1 MDIRRHDVSE
11 TKITIDELIAGHRL
25 PTLPTVAAR
34 VLEMTDAEDIDLRR
48 IADVVQMDQALA
60 AKVLRTVNSSF
71 YGLSRPCGTVR
82 QAMVYLGLNA
92 VKTLVL
98 SFSLV
103 DTVDGRGA
111 DANGFNFTEYWRRS
125 IHTAVASRELARK
138 IGGWDPEEAFLAG
151 LMQDVGVIALYR
163 QLEQSYISSIRSGGG
178 RHETIATIERDAY
191 GFDHAQLGAAIA
203 MRWKLPLVQVEAIRY
218 HHDASRAPME
228 YRSACRIV
236 DAARQL
242 AASFEQDAPSSV
254 MRRFRQCA
262 RDWFGFDAEHVRAIA
277 VDVAGAV
284 HSISS
289 LFSINTGALPATER
303 LLAAAEERL
312 VAHQIDQDRR
322 TDLLQTANADLEAQ
336 VRTDP
341 LTGVYSRRALEQTLT
356 VRLEAARTTNRTVSV
371 LFIDANKF
379 KDINDTHGH
388 LAGDAVLKHIA
399 TMLKS
404 NTREESVVGRYGGDE
419 FVIVLP
425 NCSSDDAQLVGNRI
439 LEAVKTTPCAAGSGW
454 PSLQASVSI
463 GVATAL
469 PDDECDASELL
480 SRADASMYDAKSIAG
495 RIDRA
500 A

>member
-1 MDIRRHDVSE
+1 MSE

-34 VLEMTDAEDIDLRR
+34 VLEMTDAEDIDLHS
-48 IADVVQMDQALA
+48 IAEVVQMDQALA
-60 AKVLRTVNSSF
+60 AKVLRTVNSSL

-82 QAMVYLGLNA
+82 QAMVFLGLNA

-103 DTVDGRGA
+103 DTVDGHGA

-125 IHTAVASRELARK
+125 IHTAVAARELARK

-163 QLEQSYISSIRSGGG
+163 QMERDSTTSIRCGNGHQEAIT
-178 RHETIATIERDAY
+178 RIERDEY

-203 MRWKLPLVQVEAIRY
+203 TRWKLPAVQVEAIRY
-218 HHDASRAPME
+218 HHDASRAPLE
-228 YRSACRIV
+228 YRPACRIV

-242 AASFEQDAPSSV
+242 AESFEHNAPTSA
-254 MRRFRQCA
+254 MHGFRQCA
-262 RDWFGFDAEHVRAIA
+262 RDWFGFDSEHLRAIV

-284 HSISS
+284 HSMSS
-289 LFSINTGALPATER
+289 LFSINTGVLPETGR

-312 VAHQIDQDRR
+312 VAHQIDQDRK

-341 LTGVYSRRALEQTLT
+341 LTGVYSRRALVQTLA
-356 VRLEAARTTNRTVSV
+356 VRLEAARVTNRTVSV

-379 KDINDTHGH
+379 KNINDTHGH

-399 TMLKS
+399 DMLKS

-425 NCSSDDAQLVGNRI
+425 NCSAEEAKLVGNRI
-439 LEAVKTTPCAAGSGW
+439 FDAVSATPCPAGSGW
-454 PSLQASVSI
+454 PALTTSVSI
-463 GVATAL
+463 GQATAL
-469 PDDECDASELL
+469 PDDGCDASVLL
-480 SRADASMYDAKSIAG
+480 NLADSSMYDAKSIIG

>member
-1 MDIRRHDVSE
+1 MSE
-11 TKITIDELIAGHRL
+11 TKITIEELIAGHRL

-125 IHTAVASRELARK
+125 IHTAVAARELARK

-178 RHETIATIERDAY
+178 RHETIATIERNEY

-203 MRWKLPLVQVEAIRY
+203 MRWKLPCVQVEAIRY
-218 HHDASRAPME
+218 HHDASRAPLE

-254 MRRFRQCA
+254 MRKFRQCT

-284 HSISS
+284 HSVSS
-289 LFSINTGALPATER
+289 LFSINTGVLPATER

-341 LTGVYSRRALEQTLT
+341 LTGVYSRRALEQTLA

-399 TMLKS
+399 ALLKS

-439 LEAVKTTPCAAGSGW
+439 FDAVKTTPCVAGNDW

-463 GVATAL
+463 GLATAL

-480 SRADASMYDAKSIAG
+480 ARADASMYDAKSVAG

>member
-1 MDIRRHDVSE
+1 MADNAIS
-11 TKITIDELIAGHRL
+11 IDELISGHRL
-25 PTLPTVAAR
+25 PTLPTVAAQ
-34 VLEMTDAEDIDLRR
+34 VLEMTDTDEVDLRR
-48 IADVVQMDQALA
+48 IAEVVQMDQALV

-82 QAMVYLGLNA
+82 QAMVYLGLNT

-125 IHTAVASRELARK
+125 IHTAVAARELARK

-163 QLEQSYISSIRSGGG
+163 YLEGAYIDATRSAAS
-178 RHETIATIERDAY
+178 HELTARCEQELY

-203 MRWKLPLVQVEAIRY
+203 ERWKLPAVQVEAIRH
-218 HHDASRAPME
+218 HHDASGAPLE
-228 YRSACRIV
+228 YRDACRII
-236 DAARQL
+236 DAAGCL
-242 AASFEQDAPSSV
+242 ASAIEVGASSSA
-254 MRRFRQCA
+254 MRRFTQRV
-262 RDWFGFDAEHVRAIA
+262 RTWFGIDASHANA
-277 VDVAGAV
+277 LALDAAGAV
-284 HSISS
+284 RAVSS

-303 LLAAAEERL
+303 LLATAEERL
-312 VAHQIDQDRR
+312 VAHQLDQDRQ
-322 TDLLQTANADLEAQ
+322 TDQLQTANADLEAQ

-341 LTGVYSRRALEQTLT
+341 LTGVYSRRALEQTLA
-356 VRLEAARTTNRTVSV
+356 VRLEAARATGRTVSV

-379 KDINDTHGH
+379 KQVNDTHGH
-388 LAGDAVLKHIA
+388 LAGDALLKHIA
-399 TMLKS
+399 TLLKT

-425 NCSSDDAQLVGNRI
+425 NCDADDARLVGDRI
-439 LEAVKTTPCAAGSGW
+439 LDAIQTSPCPAGNGW
-454 PSLQASVSI
+454 PMLQPSVSI
-463 GVATAL
+463 GLATAS
-469 PDDECDASELL
+469 PSDECDASELL
-480 SRADASMYDAKSIAG
+480 DRADASMYDAKSVAG